1 MLRWFLMS
9 VNTEEMKQF
18 VNKCAK
24 LESRDIPAMS
34 NAWTHSGLSFLQ
46 AMWSGV
52 LPSSLQTLR
61 AGQSGVPSGLRV

>member
-9 VNTEEMKQF
+9 VNTEEMKQIT
-18 VNKCAK
+18 NKCAK
-24 LESRDIPAMS
+24 LETYIPAMS